1 MNIQNQDHKWNV
13 WRFVLSIS
21 CDVFFFLAVSNGV
34 FYYIIVYGY
43 PNTKDRTIVFRID
56 TRSPLYMDDIPV
68 VESAKDRDEE
78 LVSRIRTRINEV
90 EELIEAMK
98 SKLPGNSQ

>member
-1 MNIQNQDHKWNV
+1 
-13 WRFVLSIS
+13 
-21 CDVFFFLAVSNGV
+21 
-34 FYYIIVYGY
+34 
-43 PNTKDRTIVFRID
+43 
-56 TRSPLYMDDIPV
+56 MDDIPV

-78 LVSRIRTRINEV
+78 LVSRIRTRIIEV